1 MNRYWLLCLFG
12 SFLVG
17 GCTTDSSSDG
27 TADVDV
33 GDGPDV
39 NIDLSIS
46 LPNNFPFLDDHGL
59 SASYSTQGKVDLN
72 GDFFKSFGINGRTCG
87 SCHKPSDS
95 WTVSLVDINLTFDLT
110 LGLDPIFRPV
120 DGTTSPNADVHTLA
134 DRRKAYSMLLSRGT
148 IRIGIGMPTGADY
161 TLSAVD
167 DPYNFASASELS
179 LFRRPLPAT
188 NLAFVNTVMWD
199 GRVTGDNIFDAF
211 VNQAN
216 AATEGHAQSPV
227 PLPTAAAN
235 QIVEFETALSTA
247 QTLTL
252 PEGVLNTQGATGDP
266 EDLSKQAVGAGAF
279 DLFDSWEDSSD
290 PAKRSV
296 YRGQVVFNTQLR
308 TTGGGACN
316 GCHSNQNDGTNA
328 KGTFFNIHSAD
339 GALRTADLPLYTFE
353 DGSGDVVQTTDPGR
367 GLITGLFADI
377 GKFKVPGLRGLSAR
391 APYFHNGQART
402 LLDVVRFYEDNLD
415 FAFTE
420 QQETDLVNFLAAL

>member
-1 MNRYWLLCLFG
+1 
-12 SFLVG
+12 
-17 GCTTDSSSDG
+17 
-27 TADVDV
+27 
-33 GDGPDV
+33 
-39 NIDLSIS
+39 
-46 LPNNFPFLDDHGL
+46 
-59 SASYSTQGKVDLN
+59 
-72 GDFFKSFGINGRTCG
+72 
-87 SCHKPSDS
+87 
-95 WTVSLVDINLTFDLT
+95 VSLVDVNLTFDLT
-110 LGLDPIFRPV
+110 LGLDPLFRPV

-148 IRIGIGMPTGADY
+148 IRIGIGMPTGANY
-161 TLSAVD
+161 TLTAVD
-167 DPYNFASASELS
+167 DPYNFASASQLS

-199 GRVTGDNIFDAF
+199 GRVTGDNSFDAF

-235 QIVEFETALSTA
+235 QIVDFETALSTT
-247 QTLTL
+247 QTLTI
-252 PEGVLNTQGATGDP
+252 PEGILNTQGAAGDP
-266 EDLSKQAVGAGAF
+266 EALSQQAVETGAF
-279 DLFDSWEDSSD
+279 DLFDSWQDSAD

-308 TTGGGACN
+308 TTGAGACN
-316 GCHSNQNDGTNA
+316 GCHSTQNDGTNA

-367 GLITGLFADI
+367 GLITGVFTDI

-391 APYFHNGQART
+391 APYFHDGRART

-415 FAFTE
+415 FSFTE